1 MATRTLLAVAFAVLV
16 ALGAYSEAAN
26 AYTCTT
32 NCIGN
37 TCYTNCF

>member
-1 MATRTLLAVAFAVLV
+1 MAYKTLAALTLAVLV
-16 ALGAYSEAAN
+16 ALGAYAESAN